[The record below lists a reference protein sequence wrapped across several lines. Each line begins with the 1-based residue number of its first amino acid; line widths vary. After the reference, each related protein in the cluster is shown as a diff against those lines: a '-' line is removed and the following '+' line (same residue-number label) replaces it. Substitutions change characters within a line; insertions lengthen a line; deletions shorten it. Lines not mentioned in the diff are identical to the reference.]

1 MEWQSPLPVAE
12 NMARPLDR
20 IGFDMLRA
28 IISSRQTMSPT
39 VQALISALAPADLTE
54 NLHTVSALQIL
65 SGRHAPHADQGMSG
79 SFTAPKN
86 CAQPFAEKGE
96 SHA

>member
-1 MEWQSPLPVAE
+1 MEWQSQLPAAE
-12 NMARPLDR
+12 EMARPLDR

-39 VQALISALAPADLTE
+39 VQALSSAPAPADLPE
-54 NLHTVSALQIL
+54 NLRTVSALQIL
-65 SGRHAPHADQGMSG
+65 SGRHSPLTDQGNCG
-79 SFTAPKN
+79 SFTAVKN